1 MEEAK
6 ASWNTLYQ
14 SKEGFECQITLRDDD
29 ESSVAERAKK
39 VMISLTKAGAEPV
52 RRFKYQSNNNRK
64 NNGEKADNTDHK
76 NRDKTY
82 FDEEGV
88 RRCNRKLYN
97 GEVCGHPVTERE
109 GKYGSF
115 WSCPNFK
122 NHTC

>member
-14 SKEGFECQITLRDDD
+14 STEGFECQITLRDDD
-29 ESSVAERAKK
+29 ETSVAERAKK
-39 VMISLTKAGAEPV
+39 VMTSLTKAGAEPI
-52 RRFKYQSNNNRK
+52 RRFKYQNSNKAKNNN
-64 NNGEKADNTDHK
+64 EKVNNTDHK

-88 RRCNRKLYN
+88 RRCNRKLHS

-115 WSCPNFK
+115 WSCPNFED
-122 NHTC
+122 HFS